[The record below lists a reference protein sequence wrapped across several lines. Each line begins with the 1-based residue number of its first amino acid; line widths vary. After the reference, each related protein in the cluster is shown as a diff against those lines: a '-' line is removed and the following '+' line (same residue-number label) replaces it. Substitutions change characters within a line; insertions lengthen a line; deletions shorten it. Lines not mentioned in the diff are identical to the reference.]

1 MMGAFFVPSPSMWWP
16 QILDPAD
23 GVCHEGVKKKLQWVC
38 DLFYKPNA
46 ARLIWDFIQSWC
58 LLEDG
63 RSKTGHLHLVGLL
76 QPLATPSLVWADIAM
91 DFIKGLSV
99 VITMVDRFY
108 KYAHFL
114 RSAAPTLRSPSRRS
128 SSTT

>member
-1 MMGAFFVPSPSMWWP
+1 MSWP
-16 QILDPAD
+16 KILGSAD

-76 QPLATPSLVWADIAM
+76 QPLAMPSLVWAQADIAT

-108 KYAHFL
+108 KYAQFL